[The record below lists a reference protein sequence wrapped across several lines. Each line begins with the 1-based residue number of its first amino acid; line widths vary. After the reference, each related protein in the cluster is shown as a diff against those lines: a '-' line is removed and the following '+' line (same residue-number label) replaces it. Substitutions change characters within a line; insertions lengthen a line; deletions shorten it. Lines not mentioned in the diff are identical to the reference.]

1 MNAAGE
7 AEQKSAGR
15 DTRQR
20 QAILNYLET
29 HGEITEP
36 EMQEL
41 LNLKR
46 TRAYMVAKQM
56 CEDGLLVVI
65 GRGKSKRFVPADK
78 MSFGTDRSPNGR

>member
-46 TRAYMVAKQM
+46 TRAYTVAKQM
-56 CEDGLLVVI
+56 CEDELLVVL
-65 GRGKSKRFVPADK
+65 GRGKSKRLVPADK
-78 MSFGTDRSPNGR
+78 MSFGTDRSPSGR